1 MITRYRKNKYLISSN
16 GLKKLSFSLSLSL
29 SISLS
34 LYNLILLTGWIEISG
49 VTSWYETT
57 GRP

>member
-1 MITRYRKNKYLISSN
+1 MEKPGEGRRDPFQRVPFSSPD
-16 GLKKLSFSLSLSL
+16 SLSL
-29 SISLS
+29 SLS